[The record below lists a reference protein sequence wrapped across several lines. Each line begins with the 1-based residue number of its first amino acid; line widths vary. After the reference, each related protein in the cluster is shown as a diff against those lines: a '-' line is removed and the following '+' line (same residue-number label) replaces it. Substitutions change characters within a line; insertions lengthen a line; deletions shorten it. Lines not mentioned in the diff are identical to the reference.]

1 MDRDWSAFPEENP
14 NIVLECNAQGV
25 VRYANPEAQQ
35 RFPDLVEL
43 GWRHPL
49 LAGITSIIG
58 GFATGATEYVS
69 REVELEDGTFEQK
82 ICFGREG
89 SETVFR
95 IYVHDVTALRRAE
108 QEMERLAARLATT
121 QEEERHRIS
130 RELHDEAG
138 QALAALKLSL
148 QLLRDD
154 VGTMAPDAAGSI
166 DQLVD
171 LVESTRQQVRT
182 IAHDLRP
189 PALDAVGLDRALS
202 ELCSD
207 FGVSGISVDYDGAQV
222 ELTDAAEICLYRTA
236 QEALAN
242 IATHSGAKSAS
253 MSLSVAE
260 RTCSLE
266 VSDDG
271 EGFDTQS
278 LEDIE
283 STGQGIRGMQ
293 ERVSLLG
300 GSLDVVSSPQQG
312 TTIRVE
318 VPIA

>member
-25 VRYANPEAQQ
+25 VRYANPEAKQ
-35 RFPDLVEL
+35 RFPDLVDL

-58 GFATGATEYVS
+58 GFATGATDYVS
-69 REVELEDGTFEQK
+69 REVQLEDGSFEQK

-95 IYVHDVTALRRAE
+95 IYVHDVTALRKAE

-154 VGTMAPDAAGSI
+154 VGATAPDAAGSI

-207 FGVSGISVDYDGAQV
+207 FGSVSGISVHYDGAQAD
-222 ELTDAAEICLYRTA
+222 LTDAAEICLYRTA

-242 IATHSGAKSAS
+242 IATHSGASRAS
-253 MSLSVAE
+253 MSLSVQKQ
-260 RTCSLE
+260 TCRLQ
-266 VSDDG
+266 VVDDG
-271 EGFDTQS
+271 DGFDAHK
-278 LEDIE
+278 LEDTE
-283 STGQGIRGMQ
+283 SSGQGIRGMK

-300 GSLDVVSSPQQG
+300 GSLDIRSSRKG
-312 TTIRVE
+312 TTVRVE